1 MSKIKKEDV
10 QISEKLELKKVD
22 RELEIKNKELEEK
35 VKNLTLMVEKLL
47 EQQNKEEF
55 KKDTAEEKYREIEPT
70 KRVLLM
76 NMVNAG
82 GTYKT
87 YTGKAIRFDKF
98 GQIQPVR
105 FEDVE
110 SLVSKYRNYFENIEI
125 RILDKDVVDALYL
138 RNAYNKYDISKEELE
153 DIIQLEPQE
162 MIKKIKSLSRPL
174 QESAISLIIEGIAR
188 NDKRYMDKNKWDVI
202 DSEYKINIKDL
213 VDKYFV
219 K

>member
-87 YTGKAIRFDKF
+87 YTGIRQL
-98 GQIQPVR
+98 GLIN
-105 FEDVE
+105 
-110 SLVSKYRNYFENIEI
+110 LVKYN
-125 RILDKDVVDALYL
+125 
-138 RNAYNKYDISKEELE
+138 
-153 DIIQLEPQE
+153 P
-162 MIKKIKSLSRPL
+162 
-174 QESAISLIIEGIAR
+174 
-188 NDKRYMDKNKWDVI
+188 
-202 DSEYKINIKDL
+202 
-213 VDKYFV
+213 
-219 K
+219 